1 MTMLLLWPKKSDKL
15 NLTLQNSNQTKSS
28 IIKKSL
34 QSGQVK
40 LKNQATVATLNTQK
54 EVIEKMQQQL
64 TTLAEQVGTQAAGQ
78 PSLADQTEEFT

>member
-1 MTMLLLWPKKSDKL
+1 M
-15 NLTLQNSNQTKSS
+15 
-28 IIKKSL
+28 
-34 QSGQVK
+34 
-40 LKNQATVATLNTQK
+40 KNQATVATLNTQK